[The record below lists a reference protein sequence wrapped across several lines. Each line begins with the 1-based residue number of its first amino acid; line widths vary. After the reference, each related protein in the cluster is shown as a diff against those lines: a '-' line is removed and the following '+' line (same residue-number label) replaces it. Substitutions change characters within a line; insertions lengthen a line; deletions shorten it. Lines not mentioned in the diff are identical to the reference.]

1 MAQMRKYA
9 RRTQAA
15 LTALLL
21 AMVLTACA
29 ATPGMQD
36 SPSPI
41 PEGDKQITAVII
53 HGDGTRKE
61 IPIET
66 SQDTLGRALVE
77 AGVVEGNGTAYGI
90 YIVTADGERA
100 DEDKEQWWCITKGGE
115 GVNTGAD
122 STPIEDGD
130 VFELTFTTGW
140 S

>member
-1 MAQMRKYA
+1 MVQMRKYA

-21 AMVLTACA
+21 AVVLTACA
-29 ATPGMQD
+29 ATPGTQD

-115 GVNTGAD
+115 SVNTGAD

>member
-1 MAQMRKYA
+1 MVQMRKYA

-21 AMVLTACA
+21 AVVLTACA
-29 ATPGMQD
+29 ATPGTQD

-115 GVNTGAD
+115 MLMTGVDT
-122 STPIEDGD
+122 TPIEDGD
-130 VFELTFTTGW
+130 SFEITLTTGW
-140 S
+140 

>member
-1 MAQMRKYA
+1 MNQAKRYVRK
-9 RRTQAA
+9 TGAA

-21 AMVLTACA
+21 ALALAACA
-29 ATPGMQD
+29 AAPGTQD
-36 SPSPI
+36 SPSPA
-41 PEGDKQITAVII
+41 PEGDKQITAVIV

-61 IPIET
+61 ISIET
-66 SQDTLGRALVE
+66 SKDTLGRALVE
-77 AGVVEGNGTAYGI
+77 AGIVEGNGTAYGI

-100 DEDKEQWWCITKGGE
+100 DENKEQWWCITKGGE